1 MGKLLAKSLIN
12 DLNFEIDFSEIFIKH
27 LLNRTLYIND
37 ISNMDKQL
45 YDNLEFILNNDVSEL
60 GLYFQYDL

>member
-60 GLYFQYDL
+60 GLYF